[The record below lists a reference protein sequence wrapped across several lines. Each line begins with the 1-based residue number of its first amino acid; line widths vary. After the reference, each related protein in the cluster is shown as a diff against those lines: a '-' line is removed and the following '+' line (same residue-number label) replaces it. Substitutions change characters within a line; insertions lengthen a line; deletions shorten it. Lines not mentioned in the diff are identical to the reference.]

1 MQSVKGKGLLMRL
14 DDDDEFYE
22 GNREHNRLM
31 LNMILIMSLVVL
43 LVVGL
48 VFIENEPWKKNGS
61 SAKNKKNQQQ
71 TEVEMLVESVQS
83 LLADSADLRSDD
95 LNIWSLP
102 EHGKS
107 TQQSTGD
114 GTVIN
119 KTTGETVSEQIKDE
133 KTPTTSDISTG
144 MVETFDAGDKE
155 TLTQEEIDSLSQTHT
170 LVNYADGTMEWVEL
184 NPNLV
189 TNSYA
194 KSRFVYDEPQM
205 KYYESGKQISTFGVD
220 ISSKCG
226 VVDFKKLK
234 KAGCD
239 FVMLKIGGRGYA
251 TGELIADDSFH
262 TYMSGATSAGLDVGV
277 YFYSQAVSKTEV
289 KEELTLLTAQL
300 KEYNITYPVVY
311 MLEAVN
317 GDIART
323 DGLDV
328 ATRTEL
334 AAYFMK
340 EVKAAG
346 YTPMLYGNK
355 ESLVTK
361 YDMEELQKYDIWL
374 AQSGESPDY
383 PYAFD
388 MWQYSTAGEIK
399 GIEGEAHLNI
409 CMKDYGDD

>member
-1 MQSVKGKGLLMRL
+1 MCKKDKGNDMRL
-14 DDDDEFYE
+14 DDDEFYE

-31 LNMILIMSLVVL
+31 LNMVLVMSLVVL

-61 SAKNKKNQQQ
+61 SAKNKQNKQQ
-71 TEVEMLVESVQS
+71 TEVEQLVDSVQS
-83 LLADSADLRSDD
+83 LLADSSELRSDD

-102 EHGKS
+102 DVGGNESKA
-107 TQQSTGD
+107 TGD

-119 KTTGETVSEQIKDE
+119 KTTGETVSQQIKDE
-133 KTPTTSDISTG
+133 KTPTASEVPTG
-144 MVETFDAGDKE
+144 TVETFDAGAKE
-155 TLTQEEIDSLSQTHT
+155 TLTQEEIDSRSQTHT
-170 LVNYADGTMEWVEL
+170 LITYADGSMEWVEL
-184 NPNLV
+184 NPNLAI
-189 TNSYA
+189 NSYT

-220 ISSKCG
+220 ISTKCG

-239 FVMLKIGGRGYA
+239 FVMIKAGGRGYA

-262 TYMSGATSAGLDVGV
+262 TYMSGAISAGLDVGV
-277 YFYSQAVSKTEV
+277 YFYSQAVSKTEI

-300 KEYNITYPVVY
+300 KEYKISYPVVF
-311 MLEAVN
+311 MLETVY

-328 ATRTEL
+328 ETRTEL
-334 AAYFMK
+334 ADYFLK

-346 YTPMLYGNK
+346 YTPMLYGSK

-361 YDMEELQKYDIWL
+361 YNMEELQKYDVWL
-374 AQSGESPDY
+374 AQTGESPDY

-388 MWQYSTAGEIK
+388 MWQYSTTGTIK
-399 GIEGEAHLNI
+399 GIEGEARFNI
-409 CMKDYGDD
+409 CMKNYGDD

>member
-1 MQSVKGKGLLMRL
+1 MRL
-14 DDDDEFYE
+14 DDEDEFYE

-31 LNMILIMSLVVL
+31 LNMVLIMSLVVL

-48 VFIENEPWKKNGS
+48 VFIENEPWKKSGT
-61 SAKNKKNQQQ
+61 SAKHKQNQQKS
-71 TEVEMLVESVQS
+71 EVENLVDSVQS
-83 LLADSADLRSDD
+83 LLADSSDMRSSDLD
-95 LNIWSLP
+95 IWSLP
-102 EHGKS
+102 DLGGTKEKAK
-107 TQQSTGD
+107 GD

-119 KTTGETVSEQIKDE
+119 KTTGETVSEQINDE
-133 KTPTTSDISTG
+133 KTPTTSTIPSG
-144 MVETFDAGDKE
+144 KVETFDAGDTE
-155 TLTQEEIDSLSQTHT
+155 SLTQEEMDSMSQTHT
-170 LVNYADGTMEWVEL
+170 LVNYADGTSKWVEL
-184 NPNLV
+184 NPNLEI
-189 TNSYA
+189 NSYT

-205 KYYESGKQISTFGVD
+205 KYYESGKKISTFGVD
-220 ISSKCG
+220 ISSRCG

-234 KAGCD
+234 KAGCE
-239 FVMLKIGGRGYA
+239 FVMMRLGGRGYA

-262 TYMSGATSAGLDVGV
+262 TYMSGAKSAGLDVGV

-300 KEYNITYPVVY
+300 KEYKLTYPVVY
-311 MLEAVN
+311 VLESVE

-328 ATRTEL
+328 QTRTEL

-346 YTPMLYGNK
+346 YTPMLYGSK
-355 ESLVTK
+355 ESLITK
-361 YDMEELQKYDIWL
+361 YDMETLEKYDVWL
-374 AQSGESPDY
+374 AQTGESPDY

-388 MWQYSTAGEIK
+388 MWQYSTTGEIK

-409 CMKDYGDD
+409 CMKKYGDD